1 MTLMRRS
8 AGNRG
13 AVDVRKDSSR
23 ILDGEDTQIE
33 GLVGHGLRHGRRAVA
48 FFGCRTRLVGG

>member
-1 MTLMRRS
+1 MRRS